1 MEPTR
6 NGKTLID
13 NIAMN
18 IPKKIVFSGVL
29 PCPEISDH
37 DAAYIKVNIRVP
49 RFIPR
54 FKYIRNE
61 KSLKMEWFIS
71 DFSQLPFSLV
81 YSVEDPSE
89 KLDVLNSSI
98 GRCLDKH
105 APLTRI
111 RITRPQAPWMK
122 DLDIRNLQAQRDIY
136 RYDAHQTGTNED
148 WQLFKNVRNQLKRVI
163 KETKKRF

>member
-1 MEPTR
+1 MEI
-6 NGKTLID
+6 GKIW
-13 NIAMN
+13 I
-18 IPKKIVFSGVL
+18 
-29 PCPEISDH
+29 
-37 DAAYIKVNIRVP
+37 
-49 RFIPR
+49 
-54 FKYIRNE
+54 FKYVQRNDFAE
-61 KSLKMEWFIS
+61 ILFSSSVNWSIVTGYYQPTVSVNQNVRFHQKLLVPYYVHVKSFIS
-71 DFSQLPFSLV
+71 DFSELPFSLV

>member
-1 MEPTR
+1 MSSVNWSIVTGYYQPT
-6 NGKTLID
+6 
-13 NIAMN
+13 
-18 IPKKIVFSGVL
+18 VS
-29 PCPEISDH
+29 
-37 DAAYIKVNIRVP
+37 VNQNVRFHQKLLVP
-49 RFIPR
+49 
-54 FKYIRNE
+54 YYVHV
-61 KSLKMEWFIS
+61 KSFIS
-71 DFSQLPFSLV
+71 DFSELPFSLV